1 MPPHAVAVVARVNL
15 LDLDRGDLEAF
26 FVSLGEKPFRASQ
39 VLKWV
44 YHEEVTDFD
53 AMTNLS
59 KTLRERLKVMA
70 EVQLPEVVSDHASQ
84 DDSRKWL
91 VRLESGDCVEMVF
104 IPEAGRGTLCV
115 SSQIGCALNCAFCA
129 TAQQGFNGNLTVA
142 EIMGQLWQAN
152 RLLGGKRNGNPVIT
166 NVVMMGMGEPLL
178 NFNNVVKA
186 MNLMQDDLA
195 YGLSKRRITLSTAGV
210 VPALHRLRDV
220 TDVSLAVSLHAP
232 TDELRNQLVPLNRKY
247 PIAEL
252 LDACRRY
259 IADKPYRRVTWEY
272 VMLAGVNDSAEHAL
286 ALAKLVEDIPSK
298 INLIPFNPFPDTRYR
313 CSSQPT
319 VDRFRDI
326 LLSQGL
332 TAITR
337 KTRGE
342 DIAAACGQ
350 LAGRI
355 RAGRQHQLRP
365 ARLAQ
370 PAPGRPGVG
379 Q

>member
-1 MPPHAVAVVARVNL
+1 MAVERVNL
-15 LDLDRGDLEAF
+15 LNLDRGDLEAF
-26 FVSLGEKPFRASQ
+26 FVSLGEKSFRASQ
-39 VLKWV
+39 VLKWI
-44 YHEEVTDFD
+44 YHEGVTDFN

-59 KTLRERLKVMA
+59 RTLRERLKVMA
-70 EVQLPEVVSDHASQ
+70 KVELPEVVSDHASH
-84 DDSRKWL
+84 DGSRKWL
-91 VRLESGDCVEMVF
+91 VRLENGNGVEMVF

-129 TAQQGFNGNLTVA
+129 TAQQGFDGNLAVA

-152 RLLGGKRNGNPVIT
+152 RLLGGKRNGNPMIT

-220 TDVSLAVSLHAP
+220 TNVSLAVSLHAP

-252 LDACRRY
+252 LNACRRY

-298 INLIPFNPFPDTRYR
+298 INLIPFNRFPNTLYR
-313 CSSQPT
+313 CSSQTT

-326 LLSQGL
+326 LMSHGL
-332 TAITR
+332 TTVTR

-355 RAGRQHQLRP
+355 RAGSHHKWRA

-370 PAPGRPGVG
+370 PAPGGTG
-379 Q
+379 IG